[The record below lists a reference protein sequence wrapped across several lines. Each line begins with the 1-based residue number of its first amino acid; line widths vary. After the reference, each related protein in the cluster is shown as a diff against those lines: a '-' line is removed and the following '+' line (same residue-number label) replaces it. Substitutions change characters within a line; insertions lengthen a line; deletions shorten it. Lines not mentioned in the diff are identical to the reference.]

1 MKNKIIAH
9 RGVFNNID
17 IPENSLK
24 AFKKALE
31 LNYPIELDI
40 QLTKDN
46 ILIVFHD
53 FNLKRMTGDP
63 RNIQDLTY
71 DEIKKLSLINT
82 KEKIPNL
89 EDVLKLIND
98 QVPLD
103 IEIKNTKRISDT
115 CNILVKKLK
124 KYHNYDIKSFNPKIV
139 RYLKIN
145 YPYLNIGYLIDYKYD
160 SYLLNKLLKNK
171 LMIKYS
177 KADFLA
183 LSKSLLKTKK
193 FQKLSKKYPTMLW
206 TIKNE
211 KEITDKDYTYICN
224 NLPFK

>member
-24 AFKKALE
+24 SFKKALE
-31 LNYPIELDI
+31 LDYPIELDV

-46 ILIVFHD
+46 VLVIFHD
-53 FNLKRMTGDP
+53 YNLKRMTGDT

-71 DEIKKLSLINT
+71 NEIKELKLINT
-82 KEKIPNL
+82 KEKIPTL

-115 CNILVKKLK
+115 CNILIKKLK

-139 RYLKIN
+139 RYLKVN
-145 YPYLNIGYLIDYKYD
+145 YPYLNVGYLIHDKYD

-171 LMIKYS
+171 LVIKYC
-177 KADFLA
+177 KADFIA
-183 LSKSLLKTKK
+183 ISKRLLNTNK
-193 FQKLSKKYPTMLW
+193 FKRLSKKYPTMIW
-206 TIKNE
+206 TIKDK